1 MTEGIDTKRQNE
13 YEPDV
18 TPGELAADFSAD
30 PEIHGH
36 HHLETSS
43 LTLLRILNVDT
54 SSEGTESNYEDQN
67 LIHLA
72 FCLKV

>member
-1 MTEGIDTKRQNE
+1 MPKKEAITNMSWGMTSSTSSCKEATLVI
-13 YEPDV
+13 
-18 TPGELAADFSAD
+18 AAA
-30 PEIHGH
+30 
-36 HHLETSS
+36 TSS